1 MQAVCDNRQPGSF
14 LWRDASVL
22 TQHSAEHP
30 DRVHVQGHSS
40 TGVGR
45 PGKVKQHC
53 VFPVKYIMPFR
64 SYIVGK
70 NQ

>member
-45 PGKVKQHC
+45 VK
-53 VFPVKYIMPFR
+53 
-64 SYIVGK
+64 
-70 NQ
+70 